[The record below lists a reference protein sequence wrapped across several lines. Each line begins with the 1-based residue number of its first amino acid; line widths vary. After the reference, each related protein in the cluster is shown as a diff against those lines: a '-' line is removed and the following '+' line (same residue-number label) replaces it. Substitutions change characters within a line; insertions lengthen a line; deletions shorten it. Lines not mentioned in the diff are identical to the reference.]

1 MNAPFR
7 EERSVK
13 FRQKLATALLPLCV
27 LLLAQPAQP
36 SPGKVAAGQ
45 EIASGSALLV
55 DLISNEVLYASNP
68 DLVVPIASVT
78 KLMTALVVL
87 TARQPLDEAL
97 PVEIDEVTEMRGVHS
112 RVRLGSK
119 LSRRE
124 LLMIALMASENRASA
139 TLAHHYPG
147 GVEGF
152 VEEMNFQAK
161 ALGMGNTWFAEPTG
175 LSQHN
180 QSSAGDLVK
189 LIIAIERFPMIGEF
203 SSMRAKTVAFSNPA
217 YSLEFRN
224 TNHLVNKPE
233 WRIDLTKTGFTN
245 AAGRCLVMKTQIDG
259 RPVALVV
266 LDAYGKLT
274 HTADASRL
282 KRWIETGRVTPVAP
296 AALAYKQERLAQRG
310 MH

>member
-1 MNAPFR
+1 M
-7 EERSVK
+7 K
-13 FRQKLATALLPLCV
+13 LRQQFTAAMLAICLALLAATA
-27 LLLAQPAQP
+27 Q
-36 SPGKVAAGQ
+36 STPGNGTAGQ

-55 DLISNEVLYASNP
+55 DLISNEVLYASNS

-87 TARQPLDEAL
+87 TARQPLDETL
-97 PVEIDEVTEMRGVHS
+97 PVEIDDVTEMRGVYS
-112 RVRLGSK
+112 RVRLGST

-124 LLMIALMASENRASA
+124 LLMITLMASENRAAA

-147 GVEGF
+147 GVEAF

-161 ALGMGNTWFAEPTG
+161 SLGMGNTWFAEPTG

-180 QSSAGDLVK
+180 QSNAEDLVK

-203 SSMRAKTVAFSNPA
+203 SSMRAKTVAFSKPA

-296 AALAYKQERLAQRG
+296 AALAYKQERIAQRG
-310 MH
+310 AH

>member
-1 MNAPFR
+1 M
-7 EERSVK
+7 K
-13 FRQKLATALLPLCV
+13 FRQKLATALLPLCI

-36 SPGKVAAGQ
+36 TPGKVAAGQ

-68 DLVVPIASVT
+68 DLIVPIASVT

-180 QSSAGDLVK
+180 QSNAGDLVK

-310 MH
+310 SH